1 MVDPARDKNGGSG
14 PGKLVET
21 NTGIKKWSTQGR
33 PRAENRKL
41 YMI

>member
-1 MVDPARDKNGGSG
+1 MAQDKNGG
-14 PGKLVET
+14 PARDKLVET